1 MRKSILVL
9 GSGIGGLSAAII
21 LAKLGFRVTVVEKNR
36 MAGGLL
42 RSYRR
47 GGLDCEVGVHYLG
60 SLDRGQ
66 ILRRFFDYLGVTDS
80 IPVKRMGK
88 DGVIDRYLF
97 DSPATHPHQFDMPE
111 GLDAYADNLKAAF
124 PEELRC
130 IDGIMSPICK
140 AADQLHSLELLNSSG
155 ADFSLLD
162 QSLPFG
168 EVLDTLG
175 CSPGLR
181 SVLAIPSSW
190 LGVPLADCPAYYHNI
205 ALASYVSSSWR
216 LQCSGAY
223 MADALTARFEELG
236 GQVLRGADV
245 SEIQVKS
252 RVVKG
257 VQLQDGTTLAAD
269 IVVAALHPKAV
280 LQMLPQGAVKPSY
293 ANRIKGLQDTH
304 GIFTVHA
311 AVDAAA
317 HPEIPHNL
325 FKVDTDSSGNVSD
338 LRYYQIRR
346 SRREGVNLLS
356 ILTSGHDELWQP
368 WVHSTTGRRADAYY
382 ARKQK
387 YSELIL
393 EEAEQIFGKLQGLE
407 LLDSSTP
414 LTLRDWVNSPDGS
427 AYGVL
432 RSASQVLGTAL
443 LNRTAVQGLFLAG
456 QNVMAPG
463 VIGTILGSF
472 ATVKLI
478 VGEDDFARS
487 CRL

>member
-1 MRKSILVL
+1 MSKTVLVL
-9 GSGIGGLSAAII
+9 GSGIGGLSTAII
-21 LAKLGFRVTVVEKNR
+21 LAKIGFRVTIVEKNR
-36 MAGGLL
+36 MSGGLL
-42 RSYRR
+42 RSYQR

-60 SLDRGQ
+60 SLGSGQ
-66 ILRRFFDYLGVTDS
+66 ILRRFFDYLGVSDS
-80 IPVKRMGK
+80 IPVSRMGA

-97 DSPATHPHQFDMPE
+97 NAPATHPHHFDMPE
-111 GLDAYADNLKAAF
+111 GVDAYADNLKAAF
-124 PEELRC
+124 PEDARC
-130 IDGIMSPICK
+130 IDAIIPPIRK

-162 QSLPFG
+162 QSLSFG

-181 SVLAIPSSW
+181 SVLGIPSSW
-190 LGVPLADCPAYYHNI
+190 IGVPLADCPAYYHNI

-216 LQCSGAY
+216 LRCSGAD

-236 GQVLRGADV
+236 GEVINSAEV
-245 SEIQVKS
+245 EAINAES

-257 VQLQDGTTLAAD
+257 VRLNDGTILEAD
-269 IVVAALHPKAV
+269 VVVAALHPKVV

-293 ANRIKGLQDTH
+293 ANRIKGLRDTH

-317 HPEIPHNL
+317 HPEISYNL
-325 FKVDTDSSGNVSD
+325 FNVDTDSAGNVED
-338 LRYYQIRR
+338 LRYYQIRK
-346 SRREGVNLLS
+346 SWKKGVNLLS
-356 ILTSGHDELWQP
+356 ILTSGNDILWQP
-368 WVHSTTGRRADAYY
+368 WTNSISGRRDAAYY
-382 ARKQK
+382 ERKQAH
-387 YSELIL
+387 SEMLL
-393 EEAEQIFGKLQGLE
+393 DEAEQIFGRLQGLE

-414 LTLRDWVNSPDGS
+414 LTLRDWMNSPDGS

-478 VGEDDFARS
+478 VGADAFAEN
-487 CRL
+487 CRM